1 LKGLRVKFP
10 LHLTIA
16 ILALVASTPAWALK
30 GLPESIQLPPSVTFK
45 NTDRNV
51 DVEEFGQAEFLIEKN
66 AEGFDQRIV
75 QQGKHSQ
82 TILRMIPRPK
92 PDDSNQTWQEIKP
105 YWLRAGW
112 QIVRE
117 WENGATLKCPQGGTE
132 IWATF
137 NVANDFDELQLEIV
151 EVVGSK
157 VVLTLRAPGATPEN
171 VSDKDDFPYL
181 ARFPG
186 TTLKATSQDPSPL
199 DVTVPQKDQER
210 VLAGTGQAIKTYGYP
225 ASVSVLQFIT
235 AYREALTKAG
245 WQVLFESQ
253 GLNQSDGVLLAHYAQ
268 GGRDIWVS
276 MHMGA
281 GEIGVAVADAGAD
294 DLAARLDKDCHVP
307 LYGVHFDFNKATL
320 RDESEPVLNRVLTT
334 LKGQPKLM
342 VELQGHTDNVGNDDY
357 NFKLSGARAQAVMQW
372 LVTHGTETSRV
383 STQGYGKS
391 RPVASNDNDEGRA
404 KNRRVEL
411 ARKGCQR

>member
-1 LKGLRVKFP
+1 VKFP
-10 LHLTIA
+10 LHLIIA

-92 PDDSNQTWQEIKP
+92 PDDSNKTWQEIKP

-157 VVLTLRAPGATPEN
+157 VVLTLRAPGATPEK

>member
-1 LKGLRVKFP
+1 MKFP
-10 LHLTIA
+10 LHLTVA

-45 NTDRNV
+45 NSDRNV

-75 QQGKHSQ
+75 QQGKHTQSV
-82 TILRMIPRPK
+82 LHMIPRPK
-92 PDDSNQTWQEIKP
+92 PDDSNKTWQEIKP
-105 YWLRAGW
+105 YWLKGGW

-117 WENGATLKCPQGGTE
+117 WENGATLKRAQGGTE
-132 IWATF
+132 VWVTF
-137 NVANDFDELQLEIV
+137 NVANDFDEMQLDIV
-151 EVVGSK
+151 EVGGAK
-157 VVLTLRAPGATPEN
+157 VLLTLRAPSATPEK
-171 VSDKDDFPYL
+171 VGDKDDFPYL

-235 AYREALTKAG
+235 AYREALAKAG

-253 GLNQSDGVLLAHYAQ
+253 GLNQSDGILLAHYTQ

-307 LYGVHFDFNKATL
+307 LYGVHFDFNKAIL
-320 RDESEPVLNRVLTT
+320 RDESEPLLNRVLTT
-334 LKGQPKLM
+334 LKGQPKLT
-342 VELQGHTDNVGNDDY
+342 VELQGHTDNVGSDDY
-357 NFKLSGARAQAVMQW
+357 NLKLSGARAQAVMQW
-372 LVTHGTETSRV
+372 LVAHGTETSRV

-391 RPVASNDNDEGRA
+391 RPVASNDSDEGRA